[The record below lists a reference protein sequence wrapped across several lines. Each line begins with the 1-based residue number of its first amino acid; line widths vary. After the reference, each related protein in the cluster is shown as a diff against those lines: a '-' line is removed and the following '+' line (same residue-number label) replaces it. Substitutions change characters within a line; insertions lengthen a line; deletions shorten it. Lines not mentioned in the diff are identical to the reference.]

1 MLVETPFTIIFNILM
16 IALSMGFLIIIAWY
30 DIRRRVNQFFAIFLV
45 FMLVWN
51 VGFLLRGVA
60 PILESSEQFEAIAT
74 GMTQVGFVGASI
86 SGWALVTM
94 IFGVQPRYVRRWTF
108 FYLVSAIGFTIGLVV
123 TDKINSDNT
132 QTISVSAFF
141 FLIFGLLTLFVIWR
155 YWRKIQSLGLILGV
169 LLFVAGQSLSFLNP
183 ELSIVPLSVTVSSI
197 GTLIIS
203 FTIIRRELITPL
215 LERSKQLESMH
226 EVSIAITSRI
236 ATDAVLT
243 EIAQRAAEWL
253 GADAAGIFLKREDI
267 LELVAIHELPQAI
280 LHHKLNLGEGV
291 AGLVATTKESKY
303 LENYGRDWHETE
315 DLPMARGTFG
325 SMICVP
331 LVYGNEVIG
340 TLMVIAS
347 TQGTLFEKSDMSL
360 LELLAAQAAVTIS
373 YGNLFNTQKLL
384 TDQLASTNEQ
394 LGTVLRGTDNPVL
407 AVDRNMNLIFTNPAA
422 ENVFGLDTLH
432 SRANVRRAL
441 PRAALPSNYRDAL
454 KALRSRGAYRYEV
467 ELEGK
472 TYLCHVARLGDER
485 IEGFVA
491 VLNDVSELKELDRI
505 KSEMVRMTSHDLK
518 NPLQAA
524 TANLELLR
532 EDIVTLENPEI
543 SMSVNNIEHQLQRMS
558 RIINGILDLERV
570 RLGSNPVTVC
580 HPDEIVTEAVDE
592 LKAMADEQEVRL
604 ITQVADNVA
613 DFMGDV
619 DQFKRAIVNLI
630 ENAIKF
636 NKPGGEVGITAKNRA
651 HYVMFAISDDGI
663 GIPEHLQGKIFDR
676 FYRGHQPGAEHIT
689 GTGLGLS
696 LVKAVVESHNGHI
709 RVESQPGLGTT
720 FYITV
725 PAVARKL
732 DIAS

>member
-1 MLVETPFTIIFNILM
+1 MLVETPFTIIFNLLM
-16 IALSMGFLIIIAWY
+16 IALSMGFLIITLWY
-30 DIRRRVNQFFAIFLV
+30 DIQHRINQFFAIFLV

-51 VGFLLRGVA
+51 VGFLLSGVA
-60 PILESSEQFEAIAT
+60 PILESAEQFGAIAT
-74 GMTQVGFVGASI
+74 GMVQVGFVGASI

-94 IFGVQPRYVRRWTF
+94 VFGVQPRFFRRWTF
-108 FYLVSAIGFTIGLVV
+108 FYLVSAIGFTIALVV
-123 TDKINSDNT
+123 TDRINVDTT
-132 QTISVSAFF
+132 QAISVSAFF
-141 FLIFGLLTLFVIWR
+141 FLIFGVMTLYVIWR
-155 YWRKIQSLGLILGV
+155 YWRKIQSLGLILGI
-169 LLFVAGQSLSFLNP
+169 LLFVAGQGLSFLNP
-183 ELSIVPLSVTVSSI
+183 TLSIVPLSVTVSSI

-253 GADAAGIFLKREDI
+253 GADAAGIFLKRENK
-267 LELVAIHELPQAI
+267 LELVAIHELPQAV
-280 LHHKLNLGEGV
+280 LHHELNLGEGV
-291 AGLVATTKESKY
+291 AGLVATNKESKY
-303 LENYGRDWHETE
+303 LENYGRDWHEVE
-315 DLPMARGTFG
+315 DLPMARATFG
-325 SMICVP
+325 SVICVP
-331 LVYGNEVIG
+331 LIYGNEVIG

-373 YGNLFNTQKLL
+373 YGNLFNNQKLL
-384 TDQLASTNEQ
+384 TDQLASANEQ
-394 LGTVLRGTDNPVL
+394 LGTVLHSTDNPVL

-422 ENVFGLDTLH
+422 ENLFGLDTLH

-441 PRAALPSNYRDAL
+441 PRAALPPNYRDAL
-454 KALRSRGAYRYEV
+454 TAIHLGGTFRYEV
-467 ELEGK
+467 ELDGK
-472 TYLCHVARLGDER
+472 IFLCHVARLGDER

-532 EDIVTLENPEI
+532 EDVANLENAEI
-543 SMSVNNIEHQLQRMS
+543 SLSVNNIEHQLHRMS

-580 HPDEIVTEAVDE
+580 HPDEIVAEALDE
-592 LKAMADEQEVRL
+592 LQMMADEQGIRL

-619 DQFKRAIVNLI
+619 DQFKRALVNLI

-636 NKPGGEVGITAKNRA
+636 NKRGGEVGIVAKNRA

-663 GIPEHLQGKIFDR
+663 GIPEQLQGKIFDR
-676 FYRGHQPGAEHIT
+676 FYRAHQPGAEHIT

-725 PAVARKL
+725 PAVARKV
-732 DIAS
+732 DVAS